1 MKAEEK
7 GGAHLTCFARQ
18 KDDACAIL
26 DLGCKASPEI
36 CAKCRFR
43 KPQREVTNGVTYL
56 KKVQKK
62 PLGKAGRKKKTVLTP
77 KPKPAMNLWA
87 QNPKPYCSTCV
98 YSEGSGTG
106 GTVCMYIAK
115 TGKRR
120 GCESSQCKE
129 MGRYKPIEGER
140 LSGWARV
147 AAAGR
152 KKLRSVEAV
161 LPVIADDD
169 YLAEARRIAEMIAAG
184 GKEDV
189 N

>member
-1 MKAEEK
+1 
-7 GGAHLTCFARQ
+7 
-18 KDDACAIL
+18 
-26 DLGCKASPEI
+26 
-36 CAKCRFR
+36 
-43 KPQREVTNGVTYL
+43 
-56 KKVQKK
+56 
-62 PLGKAGRKKKTVLTP
+62 
-77 KPKPAMNLWA
+77 
-87 QNPKPYCSTCV
+87 
-98 YSEGSGTG
+98 
-106 GTVCMYIAK
+106 
-115 TGKRR
+115 
-120 GCESSQCKE
+120 

-184 GKEDV
+184 GEEDV

>member
-26 DLGCKASPEI
+26 DLGCKANPEI
-36 CAKCRFR
+36 CMRCRFR
-43 KPQREVTNGVTYL
+43 KPQREVTNGITYL

-62 PLGKAGRKKKTVLTP
+62 PLGKPGRKKKTVWAPP
-77 KPKPAMNLWA
+77 KQAISPDQHA
-87 QNPKPYCSTCV
+87 KPYCSTCV

-184 GKEDV
+184 GEEDV